1 MSEPTEETKEEVKDV
16 TDKDVAPETEDPG
29 EAEGDA
35 REEVIPA
42 KQDPTEMS
50 MEEMYEQS
58 LRQIN
63 EGELITGEIIK
74 IEEDF
79 VLVDIGYKSE
89 GGIPISEFRD
99 SDGNIT
105 ATVGN
110 KVDVVLEKKENE
122 DGRVMLSMERA
133 KKIKVWDRVRDV
145 YNTDGIIEGRVISKV
160 KGGLSVDIGLPA
172 FLPGS
177 QIDLHPIRNL
187 DALVGQVMDLKILKY
202 NKKRNNIIISRR
214 AILEAERLK
223 KKAKTLAIIEE
234 GAVLEGTVKNIT
246 DYGLFVDLGGID
258 GLLHITDM
266 SWGRVAHP
274 STMHKIGDRINV
286 KVIHFDR
293 ERERVSLGLKQLKPD
308 PWVDA
313 TDRFPVGT
321 KITGKAVNLTDYGAF
336 VEIEEGIEGLIH
348 ISEMSWTR
356 KVKHPSQIVS
366 VGDVVEAVV
375 LNLDTENKKVSLGM
389 KQVKPNPWDL
399 IAEKYPVDTI
409 IEGRIKNIT
418 DFGVFIGIDDD
429 IDGLVHISDISW
441 TKKIKH
447 PAELYKKGD
456 EVQAKVLSISKEHE
470 RFSLGIKQL
479 TKDPWEDI
487 PYTYKVGTKVTG
499 KVTNIT
505 DFGVFV
511 ELEEGIEGLIHSTE
525 ISKGKS
531 KSSLGKFQIDDV
543 IQALVVH
550 VSKEDKKIGLSIR
563 KLQEKEFKDIYDT
576 YKDKDKEAPSTF
588 GMLIKEKMEEA
599 HANLPVE
606 QGEEAEEIADEQA
619 SPVMG
624 ADDAAAQEPTPPEEK
639 ETAADESPVEDA
651 ESPEEQAVLEESES
665 LEEGASAQESQ
676 SPEEETPVEDAESS
690 EEEAALEEPESPE
703 EDTSVEKTESLEE
716 TASADVNAESAEEK
730 GTGEE
735 AESLEE
741 EASEDESESP
751 EEGESAK
758 EGEPSK
764 SK

>member
-1 MSEPTEETKEEVKDV
+1 
-16 TDKDVAPETEDPG
+16 
-29 EAEGDA
+29 
-35 REEVIPA
+35 
-42 KQDPTEMS
+42 
-50 MEEMYEQS
+50 
-58 LRQIN
+58 
-63 EGELITGEIIK
+63 
-74 IEEDF
+74 
-79 VLVDIGYKSE
+79 
-89 GGIPISEFRD
+89 
-99 SDGNIT
+99 
-105 ATVGN
+105 
-110 KVDVVLEKKENE
+110 
-122 DGRVMLSMERA
+122 
-133 KKIKVWDRVRDV
+133 
-145 YNTDGIIEGRVISKV
+145 
-160 KGGLSVDIGLPA
+160 
-172 FLPGS
+172 
-177 QIDLHPIRNL
+177 
-187 DALVGQVMDLKILKY
+187 
-202 NKKRNNIIISRR
+202 
-214 AILEAERLK
+214 
-223 KKAKTLAIIEE
+223 
-234 GAVLEGTVKNIT
+234 
-246 DYGLFVDLGGID
+246 
-258 GLLHITDM
+258 
-266 SWGRVAHP
+266 
-274 STMHKIGDRINV
+274 
-286 KVIHFDR
+286 
-293 ERERVSLGLKQLKPD
+293 
-308 PWVDA
+308 
-313 TDRFPVGT
+313 
-321 KITGKAVNLTDYGAF
+321 
-336 VEIEEGIEGLIH
+336 
-348 ISEMSWTR
+348 
-356 KVKHPSQIVS
+356 
-366 VGDVVEAVV
+366 
-375 LNLDTENKKVSLGM
+375 
-389 KQVKPNPWDL
+389 
-399 IAEKYPVDTI
+399 
-409 IEGRIKNIT
+409 
-418 DFGVFIGIDDD
+418 
-429 IDGLVHISDISW
+429 
-441 TKKIKH
+441 
-447 PAELYKKGD
+447 
-456 EVQAKVLSISKEHE
+456 
-470 RFSLGIKQL
+470 L

-487 PYTYKVGTKVTG
+487 PYTNKVGTKVTG

-624 ADDAAAQEPTPPEEK
+624 ADDAPTKELISPEAK

-651 ESPEEQAVLEESES
+651 ESPEEQAVLAESES